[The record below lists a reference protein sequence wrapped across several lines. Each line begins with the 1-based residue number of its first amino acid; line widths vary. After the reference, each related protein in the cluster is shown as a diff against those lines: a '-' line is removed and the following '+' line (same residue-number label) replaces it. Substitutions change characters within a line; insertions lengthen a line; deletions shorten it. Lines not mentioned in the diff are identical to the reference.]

1 MIYEVRFQ
9 TVDPA
14 RRDEYVAI
22 YTQAIQEIKTVGG
35 ARSVQ
40 VLCSEDDPAKVLVLV
55 EWEGKDQHHAW
66 RDTAAR
72 ARFRD
77 AVEGSGLQAA
87 PSEGGYYSGG
97 PV

>member
-14 RRDEYVAI
+14 RRDEYLAL
-22 YTQAIQEIKTVGG
+22 YTEALQPIKQAG

-40 VLCSEDDPAKVLVLV
+40 VLGSEDDPARVLVLV
-55 EWEGKDQHHAW
+55 EWESKEHHLRW
-66 RDTAAR
+66 REAPAR
-72 ARFRD
+72 AKFRV
-77 AVEGSGLQAA
+77 AVEGSGLQTM
-87 PSEGGYYSGG
+87 PSEGGYYTGG